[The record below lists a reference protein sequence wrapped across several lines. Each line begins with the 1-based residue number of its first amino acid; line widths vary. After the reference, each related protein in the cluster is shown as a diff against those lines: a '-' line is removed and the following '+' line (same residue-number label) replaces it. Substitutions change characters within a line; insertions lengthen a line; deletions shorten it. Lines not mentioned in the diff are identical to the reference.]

1 MPDTLD
7 IAISQLTTVRWDLAD
22 DLACLREH
30 GFAALSLW
38 RPKLSDRSVAET
50 RVALERT
57 GIRCS
62 SLQHAGGFTGGDGRT
77 FRESIADAVEAI
89 EAAGH
94 LGAPVLVVHSGCR
107 GGHTRSHASRLLREA
122 LEAVA
127 PAARRRGV
135 LLALK
140 PVHPAAACGCSFLTD
155 LAETLDLLDAIDDPG
170 IGLALDLWQFGASAE
185 LEPLVPRLAAAAA
198 IVQVADRCGPPTA
211 DVDRLPPG
219 YGGLPLEALVG
230 LLRAHGY
237 AGDLEFDPVGE
248 TVEVLGYAGTIGEL
262 RRVADAW
269 HGRSAAR
276 DPVAPPC
283 GVALGRPAEAGPA
296 PAALRSPFHLRAGA
310 GSRRSQ
316 ASSQAVS
323 RG

>member
-1 MPDTLD
+1 MLDTLD

-22 DLACLREH
+22 DLACLHAH
-30 GFAALSLW
+30 GFTALSLW
-38 RPKLSDRSVAET
+38 RPKLSDRAIAET
-50 RVALERT
+50 RAALERT

-77 FRESIADAVEAI
+77 FRESLADADEAI
-89 EAAGH
+89 EAACQ

-122 LEAVA
+122 LETLA
-127 PAARRRGV
+127 PMARRRGV

-155 LAETLDLLDAIDDPG
+155 LEETLALLDAIDDPAV
-170 IGLALDLWQFGASAE
+170 GLALDLWQFGGSAE
-185 LEPLVPRLAAAAA
+185 IEALLPRLAAAAVL
-198 IVQVADRCGPPTA
+198 VQVADRCGPPTA
-211 DVDRLPPG
+211 EIDRLPPG
-219 YGGLPLEALVG
+219 HGGLPLESLVG

-248 TVEVLGYAGTIGEL
+248 TVEVLGYAGTIGEI

-269 HGRSAAR
+269 QGRSAAR
-276 DPVAPPC
+276 GPVGQPC
-283 GVALGRPAEAGPA
+283 GVTAGRSAEPMLT
-296 PAALRSPFHLRAGA
+296 PSALRPQIHLRGGA